1 MGFGIFCEVQFSAVP
16 VFVTRYDMCM
26 RQVADSPCT
35 DHHALPST
43 LVSKQL
49 EALARDLTSWN
60 FPMKYFTKNRSLTSR
75 NFSIETPGYRHPIYD
90 RYNLRNFVF
99 NS

>member
-1 MGFGIFCEVQFSAVP
+1 MGFGIFCEVQSSAVP
-16 VFVTRYDMCM
+16 VFVTRYVHAP
-26 RQVADSPCT
+26 VAHSPCT

-99 NS
+99 GS